1 MSNTLMP
8 PAARRAVGRFVAI
21 ALAAVATGLGWVIG
35 WLAHIGYIVATPFGT
50 REITL
55 LLTVAATAA
64 AGLVGW
70 CVFAALKR
78 YTAHARRI
86 WISLAVVVLGLS
98 IFPVFATPAALA
110 TQLML
115 TAQHCVAAAVLI
127 PGLLRTSDDPRPAP
141 RNQAYQP

>member
-1 MSNTLMP
+1 MP
-8 PAARRAVGRFVAI
+8 HNVIQPAAGRRVRSVVAI
-21 ALAAVATGLGWVIG
+21 AIAAVATGLAWVIG
-35 WLAHIGYIVATPFGT
+35 RLAHTSYIVDTPFGT

-70 CVFAALKR
+70 FVFAALER

-98 IFPVFATPAALA
+98 IFPVFATPAAVA
-110 TQLML
+110 TQIIL
-115 TAQHCVAAAVLI
+115 TAQHCVAAAILI
-127 PGLLRTSDDPRPAP
+127 PGLP
-141 RNQAYQP
+141 QAR

>member
-1 MSNTLMP
+1 MI
-8 PAARRAVGRFVAI
+8 GR
-21 ALAAVATGLGWVIG
+21 
-35 WLAHIGYIVATPFGT
+35 LAHTSYIVDTPFGT

-70 CVFAALKR
+70 CVFAALER

-98 IFPVFATPAALA
+98 IFPLFATPAAAA
-110 TQLML
+110 TQIML
-115 TAQHCVAAAVLI
+115 TAQHCVAAAILI
-127 PGLLRTSDDPRPAP
+127 PGLPQTR
-141 RNQAYQP
+141 